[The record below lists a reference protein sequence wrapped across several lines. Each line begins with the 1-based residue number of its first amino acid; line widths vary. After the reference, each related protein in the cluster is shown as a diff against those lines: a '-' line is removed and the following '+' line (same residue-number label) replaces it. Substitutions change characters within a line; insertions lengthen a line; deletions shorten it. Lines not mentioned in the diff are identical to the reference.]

1 MAEVRKILGQKAPA
15 AVTEEDLYVCSGAT
29 KQSVTSSVVVCN
41 RSASASAAFRI
52 AMVED
57 GTSPTVDK
65 EYLYYDVVLL
75 PNDTF
80 VAQLGLTMNNLDTIR
95 VYASTANLTFQVF
108 GVEIT
113 P

>member
-1 MAEVRKILGQKAPA
+1 MAEVRKILGQVAPA
-15 AVTEEDLYVCSGAT
+15 ATTEVDLYVCSGTT
-29 KQSVTSSVVVCN
+29 KETVTSSIVVCN
-41 RSASASAAFRI
+41 RAAVAATFRI
-52 AMVED
+52 SMSED
-57 GTSPTVDK
+57 GNPTANED
-65 EYLYYDVVLL
+65 YFYYDVSLL

-95 VYASTANLTFQVF
+95 VYASTANLSFSVF